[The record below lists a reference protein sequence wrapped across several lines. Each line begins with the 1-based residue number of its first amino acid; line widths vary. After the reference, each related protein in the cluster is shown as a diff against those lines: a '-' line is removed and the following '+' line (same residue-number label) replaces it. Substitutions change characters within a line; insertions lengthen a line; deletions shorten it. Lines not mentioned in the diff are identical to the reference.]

1 MIRSPLLR
9 RFDIFLRTVPRA
21 LLIVMLLAVPATAQQ
36 TGTLTGLVHDAQGG
50 VLPGVTVTATSDSL
64 IGGGRT
70 RVTADAGSYQF
81 DLPPGT
87 YTVAFE
93 LAGFAPLRREGII
106 VQVARTVRVDVELG
120 VGTLRETVTVS
131 GASPVVDV
139 SSTVTQTNISKDLYE
154 NIPTGRNPWTMA
166 GLVPGVV
173 TGRLDVGGTEG
184 AQQYNIEAFGSANS
198 QKSFSIDGLKVNW
211 AGGDGGAT
219 MMYYGFEM
227 YDEYNMQTASGM
239 AESDVSGVYM
249 NMVTKSG
256 GNRFTSDTNFYFMND
271 ALQGSNID
279 DDLRQRLGLQPGQ
292 ETGAAGNPI
301 KISYDW
307 SSTFGGPIQRDKAWF
322 FSAIRWWRLDQAQI
336 GASNPDGSQAIDD
349 NRIRNFMGKATW
361 QTTPSIRT
369 SFLFNK
375 NINDRFHR
383 RDAPYLIVEDKATVL
398 QNQPAQNYVAQYNH
412 VVGPRLVLDA
422 RFGRMWGVFPVRYQ
436 AEVQPTDIAI
446 RDVVRNTRINAAE
459 SQSLNPNGRYQ
470 RNFTGSY
477 FLDSTKAGRH
487 DLKAGLQVS
496 WERVEYDRIRNGDIL
511 LELQDGRPFQA
522 QLSNTPINSDH
533 RLSTWGAFFQDRW
546 VLGRTTINAG
556 MRIDGVSA
564 YLPAQTSPAG
574 TYVEAR
580 SFPKTDVFDFG
591 PNIAPRL
598 GITYDL
604 LGNGRSALKAYYGR
618 FYNQF
623 GSQISEAANPNA
635 IVNQA
640 VSWTDSNGNL
650 ALDPGELGSFT
661 GFPRGLFPTVDPG
674 ATRPYS
680 QEYNVGFEQQLAAN
694 MSLAASY
701 HRREHR
707 NGLGILDHARG
718 FDAYTPI
725 DRTYVDPVSGQ
736 TQSITIYNLKPE
748 YVTARDRYISN
759 VDFLQSNYDG
769 VQVDF
774 QKRMS
779 NRWQMLAGMS
789 FQQHQGFDHS
799 GTYTGVDFSDPNSSI
814 NRYDSSVF
822 IDLPW
827 TATVSGTYQLPY
839 EIMFSGKYT
848 ARAGDPLNRT
858 VTFTGLTASQASE
871 TVRLATRG
879 TDRTEDV
886 TKFIDL
892 RFAKRLRIG
901 NASVEPTIDL
911 FNLLNANHVLLQNE
925 QIGTTWGRPTRIL
938 TPRIIRFGVTARF

>member
-1 MIRSPLLR
+1 MSSS
-9 RFDIFLRTVPRA
+9 A
-21 LLIVMLLAVPATAQQ
+21 S
-36 TGTLTGLVHDAQGG
+36 
-50 VLPGVTVTATSDSL
+50 ATS
-64 IGGGRT
+64 
-70 RVTADAGSYQF
+70 Q
-81 DLPPGT
+81 
-87 YTVAFE
+87 
-93 LAGFAPLRREGII
+93 
-106 VQVARTVRVDVELG
+106 
-120 VGTLRETVTVS
+120 ETVTVS

-227 YDEYNMQTASGM
+227 YDEYNMQTASGT
-239 AESDVSGVYM
+239 AESDVSGVFM

-256 GNRFTSDTNFYFMND
+256 GNRFSSDNNFYFMND

-279 DDLRQRLGLQPGQ
+279 DDLRVRLGLQPGQ

-301 KISYDW
+301 DISYDW
-307 SSTFGGPIQRDKAWF
+307 SSTLGGPIARDKAWF
-322 FSAIRWWRLDQAQI
+322 FGAIRWWRLDQFQI
-336 GASNPDGSQAIDD
+336 GASNPGRLA
-349 NRIRNFMGKATW
+349 G
-361 QTTPSIRT
+361 
-369 SFLFNK
+369 
-375 NINDRFHR
+375 HR
-383 RDAPYLIVEDKATVL
+383 R
-398 QNQPAQNYVAQYNH
+398 QPDPQLHGQGHVAGHADHPH
-412 VVGPRLVLDA
+412 VVSLQQEHQRSLPSPRRALPDRRGQGDRA
-422 RFGRMWGVFPVRYQ
+422 
-436 AEVQPTDIAI
+436 AEPAGAELRRCSTTTWSAGEWCWTRASAACGASSRCATRRRCSRRDIAI

-459 SQSLNPNGRYQ
+459 TQSLNPNGRYQ
-470 RNFTGSY
+470 GNFVASY
-477 FLDSTKAGRH
+477 FLDSKGAGTH
-487 DLKAGLQVS
+487 DLKGGLQLS
-496 WERVEYDRIRNGDIL
+496 WERVEYERIRNGDIL
-511 LELQDGRPFQA
+511 LELQDGRAFQA

-533 RLSTWGAFFQDRW
+533 RLSTWGFVRAGSLAAGARDHQRRPPRRRGERLPAGADQPGRH
-546 VLGRTTINAG
+546 LRRGPQLSGRPTSSTSGRTWRRG
-556 MRIDGVSA
+556 SA
-564 YLPAQTSPAG
+564 SRTTCS
-574 TYVEAR
+574 
-580 SFPKTDVFDFG
+580 
-591 PNIAPRL
+591 
-598 GITYDL
+598 
-604 LGNGRSALKAYYGR
+604 GNGRTALKAYYGR

-635 IVNQA
+635 LVNQA
-640 VSWTDSNGNL
+640 VSWSDTNGNL
-650 ALDPGELGSFT
+650 AVDPGELGLFT
-661 GFPRGLFPTVDPG
+661 GFPRGLFPTVDGG

-680 QEYNVGFEQQLAAN
+680 QEYNVGFEQQLAGN
-694 MSLAASY
+694 MAIGVSY

-725 DRTYVDPVSGQ
+725 DRTYVDPISGQ
-736 TQSITIYNLKPE
+736 TQAITIYNLKPE
-748 YVTARDRYISN
+748 YITARDRYISN
-759 VDFLQSNYDG
+759 VEFLESNYDG
-769 VQVDF
+769 AQFDF

-779 NRWQMLAGMS
+779 NRWQMLAGLS
-789 FQQHQGFDHS
+789 LQQHRGFDHS
-799 GTYTGVDFSDPNSSI
+799 GTYTGVDFSNPNSSI

-827 TATVSGTYQLPY
+827 TATVSGTYQLPWD
-839 EIMFSGKYT
+839 IMFSGKYT

-858 VTFTGLTASQASE
+858 ATFTGLTASQASE
-871 TVRLATRG
+871 TVRLAARG

-892 RFAKRLRIG
+892 RFAKRFRMG
-901 NASVEPTIDL
+901 SASVEPNIDL

-925 QIGTTWGRPTRIL
+925 QIGSTWGRPTRIL